1 MSTAACR
8 SISTQFEGW
17 QFGLIVR
24 RMAIAARGSIEGTSG
39 LAGSIAE
46 NARSSRVMKE
56 PSARIVGALQKMMQ
70 STAVIDEW
78 DRQMQALGVPV
89 PPADWEPD
97 LPDQPSHNSD
107 D

>member
-1 MSTAACR
+1 
-8 SISTQFEGW
+8 
-17 QFGLIVR
+17 
-24 RMAIAARGSIEGTSG
+24 
-39 LAGSIAE
+39 
-46 NARSSRVMKE
+46 
-56 PSARIVGALQKMMQ
+56 MMQ